1 MSITG
6 SLVVFIII
14 WWVVFFS
21 VLPIGIKSENAKF
34 SENLEG
40 FDKGAPKNP
49 NIAKKFLITTTIS
62 VILFFGIYYIVDK
75 EIFNLREFLD
85 Q

>member
-14 WWVVFFS
+14 WWVVFFQCYRL
-21 VLPIGIKSENAKF
+21 VLNQKTLNSLKIWRVLIK
-34 SENLEG
+34 
-40 FDKGAPKNP
+40 APKNP

-62 VILFFGIYYIVDK
+62 VILFLGIYYIVDK